1 MKTPYVKVS
10 ARFYLKD
17 APKEQLGLRQVSW
30 NFGNEPV
37 PLGELLA
44 AITYRLLEF
53 YVSVLPT
60 PVDEINAELEK
71 FRKDIKTLIVEEK
84 EMQDATR
91 PL

>member
-1 MKTPYVKVS
+1 MKIPYVKVS

-17 APKEQLGLRQVSW
+17 AKGQLGLRQVSW
-30 NFGNEPV
+30 NFGNEPA
-37 PLGELLA
+37 PLSELLA

-53 YVSVLPT
+53 YISVLPT